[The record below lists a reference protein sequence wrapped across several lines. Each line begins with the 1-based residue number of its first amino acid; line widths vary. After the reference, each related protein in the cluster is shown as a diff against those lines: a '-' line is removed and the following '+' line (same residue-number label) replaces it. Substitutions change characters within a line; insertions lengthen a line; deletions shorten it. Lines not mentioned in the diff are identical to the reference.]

1 MSCPDEL
8 TLWALVQGTVDAG
21 SMSTLDA
28 HLDECAECREVV
40 GAVASG
46 VRSQIARPA
55 SASAPPTTLGRFEV
69 GEPLGEGAMGVVY
82 AGVDPEL
89 ERTVALKV
97 LHAAADSAKGRA
109 RLVREAQAMA
119 RLAHAHVL
127 TVYEVGTDGDTV
139 FIAME
144 RGERNLRTAMKAALP
159 RETLLDAMTEA
170 GHGLAAAHR
179 AEVLHRD
186 FKPENVMLMADG
198 GAKVADFGLAGAIAS
213 AGSEGPV
220 DLTRTGALLGTP
232 VYMAPE
238 RLRGEAGDA
247 RSDQF
252 SFCVAMW
259 EVASG
264 ERPFRGASVDEL
276 LAATASGPRMS
287 KGAEPLE
294 RVLRR
299 GLAANPDARFASMEA
314 LLDAFPG
321 RNAAASPKRSFAPFG
336 AALVV
341 GTALLV
347 GVGYAA
353 YPAENIAAEPVAEV
367 GLCDELSLPDQELL
381 DAWPAARVELWRSR
395 WEESRA
401 ALCVAGPAQTLRA
414 PAPERA
420 AACLAEQ
427 AAEVARFAVPNAAA
441 DVFIQMPDP
450 AACVAGAAP
459 MERDLVEVRALLRSG
474 DGAGARGA
482 LAELASDTT
491 EAALLGARAE
501 RMLAHF
507 ESAEELARSALFRAQ
522 QDDDAWNEAEAW
534 LELVAV
540 AGAAGEYEQAAR
552 DLAHAEQAVVAVGVD
567 SQREQLFHRQGLV
580 RTQMGDFAGARS
592 ALDAAVEL
600 RTQRLGEATVELAA
614 FHTSLGHLARLEER
628 LDDAFEHHSTARRLN
643 AQLDPARVARDLH
656 NLGGILRRQHRWDD
670 ALEHYQRS
678 IAIRRERLG
687 PAHPEVALGLNSVGL
702 VLFET
707 DDFEGARAT
716 WLEAR
721 TIFID
726 HDHADAAMA
735 EHNLALANLAL
746 NEPEQAVSHA
756 LAALRRDEA
765 RLGPDAKRVGAEL
778 VTLAK
783 ALVRLR
789 RFDEAQTRVTRAK
802 EIAALLGD
810 DALAAEADA
819 VMAARRR
826 RAIRRRPAAD
836 MQALVSTMAAPENQD
851 ETVAAG
857 PATTAPQMAPQ
868 MAPQSYRAAGSAT
881 YGGGQAW
888 D

>member
-8 TLWALVQGTVDAG
+8 TLWALVQGTVDAE

-28 HLDECAECREVV
+28 HLDGCAECREVV

-46 VRSQIARPA
+46 VRTQSK
-55 SASAPPTTLGRFEV
+55 SALTLTTLGRFEV

-82 AGVDPEL
+82 AGIDPEL
-89 ERTVALKV
+89 ERPVALKV
-97 LHAAADSAKGRA
+97 LHAAADSSKGRA

-127 TVYEVGTDGDTV
+127 TVFEVGTDGDTV

-144 RGERNLRTAMKAALP
+144 RGERNLRTAIKEGEA
-159 RETLLDAMTEA
+159 RETLVAAMTQA

-179 AEVLHRD
+179 AEILHRD

-198 GAKVADFGLAGAIAS
+198 NAKVADFGLAGAIA
-213 AGSEGPV
+213 GSPTDGPL

-259 EVASG
+259 EVVEG
-264 ERPFRGASVDEL
+264 ERPFGGTNVEEL
-276 LAATASGPRMS
+276 VRAIAAAPPTPQRLRD
-287 KGAEPLE
+287 PLF

-299 GLAANPDARFASMEA
+299 GLEANSEARFDSMDA
-314 LLDAFPG
+314 LLKALPSEDIS
-321 RNAAASPKRSFAPFG
+321 AASPKRSRVPLVAG
-336 AALVV
+336 LAAAAAL
-341 GTALLV
+341 L

-353 YPAENIAAEPVAEV
+353 YPVENVSLEPLVEV
-367 GLCDELSLPDQELL
+367 SLCEGLSLPAQADGLEG
-381 DAWPAARVELWRSR
+381 WTAARLEVWRAQ
-395 WEESRA
+395 WEQSRA
-401 ALCVAGPAQTLRA
+401 GICAEA
-414 PAPERA
+414 PAPRA
-420 AACLAEQ
+420 VECLSEQ
-427 AAEVARFAVPNAAA
+427 ADEVARFAVPGASAEA
-441 DVFIQMPDP
+441 FIQLPDP
-450 AACVAGAAP
+450 GACAAGAAP
-459 MERDLVEVRALLRSG
+459 IGEEFVEVRARLRSG
-474 DGAGARGA
+474 DAASARERLVEIGS
-482 LAELASDTT
+482 ETT

-507 ESAEELARSALFRAQ
+507 DDAEELARSALFRAQ
-522 QDDDAWNEAEAW
+522 QDEDPWNVAEAW

-552 DLAHAEQAVVAVGVD
+552 DLAHAEQAVEAVGTG
-567 SQREQLFHRQGLV
+567 SLREQLLHRQGLV

-592 ALDAAVEL
+592 ALDAAVVL
-600 RTQRLGEATVELAA
+600 RTERLGADTVELAA

-643 AQLDPARVARDLH
+643 ATIDPEHASVARDLH

-670 ALEHYQRS
+670 ALDYYRQS

-687 PAHPEVALGLNSVGL
+687 PEHPEVALGLNSVGL

-746 NEPEQAVSHA
+746 NEPERAVSHA

-802 EIAALLGD
+802 EIAVLLGD
-810 DALAAEADA
+810 EALAREADA
-819 VMAARRR
+819 VMAGQRRRDSAAAQRR
-826 RAIRRRPAAD
+826 RAASMRAD
-836 MQALVSTMAAPENQD
+836 ATSMSATETPTETPPESPV
-851 ETVAAG
+851 EASVAEPEG
-857 PATTAPQMAPQ
+857 MAPV
-868 MAPQSYRAAGSAT
+868 MTPTTYRSAGSAT

>member
-8 TLWALVQGTVDAG
+8 TLWALVQGTADAE
-21 SMSTLDA
+21 SVSTLDA

-46 VRSQIARPA
+46 VRSQVVRLE
-55 SASAPPTTLGRFEV
+55 SASAPPSRLGRFEV

-89 ERTVALKV
+89 ERPVALKV

-127 TVYEVGTDGDTV
+127 TVFEVGTDGDTV

-144 RGERNLRTAMKAALP
+144 RGDRNLRTAMKEGETP
-159 RETLLDAMTEA
+159 ETLVAAMKEA

-186 FKPENVMLMADG
+186 FKPENVMLMSDG
-198 GAKVADFGLAGAIAS
+198 SAKVADFGLAGAIAGS
-213 AGSEGPV
+213 GSEGPV

-259 EVASG
+259 EVVCG
-264 ERPFRGASVDEL
+264 ERPFGGSSVEEL
-276 LAATASGPRMS
+276 LRAIASGAPPMARVPDS
-287 KGAEPLE
+287 LA

-299 GLAANPDARFASMEA
+299 GLQANSKARFDSMDALLEA
-314 LLDAFPG
+314 LPPG
-321 RNAAASPKRSFAPFG
+321 LATGASPRLVPFG
-336 AALVV
+336 AAFVAAA
-341 GTALLV
+341 ALLV
-347 GVGYAA
+347 GVGYSA
-353 YPAENIAAEPVAEV
+353 YPAENVPVVPLTEV
-367 GLCDELSLPDQELL
+367 GACDELILPAQALL
-381 DAWPAARVELWRSR
+381 EGWPAARVEMWRAR

-401 ALCVAGPAQTLRA
+401 ALCAQTP
-414 PAPERA
+414 PARA
-420 AACLAEQ
+420 AECLTEQ
-427 AAEVARFAVPNAAA
+427 AAEVARFAVPDASAEE
-441 DVFIQMPDP
+441 FIQMPSP
-450 AACVAGAAP
+450 EACAAGAVP
-459 MERDLVEVRALLRSG
+459 MQPELSEVRALLRSG
-474 DGAGARGA
+474 DAERARSA
-482 LAELASDTT
+482 LAELGSETT
-491 EAALLGARAE
+491 EAALLAARAE

-507 ESAEELARSALFRAQ
+507 ELAEGLARDALFRAQ
-522 QDDDAWNEAEAW
+522 EEEDPWNAAEAW

-552 DLAHAEQAVVAVGVD
+552 DLAHAEQAVLAVGTG
-567 SQREQLFHRQGLV
+567 SLREQLLHRQGLV
-580 RTQMGDFAGARS
+580 RTQMGEFAGARR
-592 ALDAAVEL
+592 ALDAALEL
-600 RTQRLGEATVELAA
+600 RTQRLGAETVELAA

-628 LDDAFEHHSTARRLN
+628 LDDAFEHHSIARGLN
-643 AQLDPARVARDLH
+643 ATLDPEHAWVARDLH

-670 ALEHYQRS
+670 ALDYYRQS

-687 PAHPEVALGLNSVGL
+687 QTHPEVALGLNSVGL

-707 DDFEGARAT
+707 DDFEGARTT

-721 TIFID
+721 AIFMD
-726 HDHADAAMA
+726 HDHADSAMT

-746 NEPEQAVSHA
+746 NEPEQALSHA

-778 VTLAK
+778 VTVAK

-789 RFDEAQTRVTRAK
+789 RYDEAQTRVTRAK
-802 EIAALLGD
+802 EIAVLLGD
-810 DALAAEADA
+810 DALATEAEA
-819 VMAARRR
+819 VMAQHRRSNAAARRR
-826 RAIRRRPAAD
+826 RAASMRVDPSS
-836 MQALVSTMAAPENQD
+836 MSAPEDQD
-851 ETVAAG
+851 DPPVAEPET
-857 PATTAPQMAPQ
+857 MAPQ
-868 MAPQSYRAAGSAT
+868 MAPTSFRAAGSAT

>member
-8 TLWALVQGTVDAG
+8 TLWALVQGTVDAE

-28 HLDECAECREVV
+28 HLDGCAECREVV

-46 VRSQIARPA
+46 VRSQSSRTQND
-55 SASAPPTTLGRFEV
+55 SAPATLGRFEV
-69 GEPLGEGAMGVVY
+69 GDPLGEGAMGVVY
-82 AGVDPEL
+82 AGMDPEL
-89 ERTVALKV
+89 ERPVALKV

-144 RGERNLRTAMKAALP
+144 RGDRNLRTAMKQGETQ
-159 RETLLDAMTEA
+159 ETLVAAMKEA

-179 AEVLHRD
+179 AEILHRD
-186 FKPENVMLMADG
+186 FKPENVMLMSDG
-198 GAKVADFGLAGAIAS
+198 GAKVADFGLAGAIAGS
-213 AGSEGPV
+213 GSEGPI

-238 RLRGEAGDA
+238 RLRGEVGDA

-259 EVASG
+259 EVVCG
-264 ERPFRGASVDEL
+264 ERPFGGSSVEDL
-276 LAATASGPRMS
+276 LRAIASGAPTAGVPDS
-287 KGAEPLE
+287 LA

-299 GLAANPDARFASMEA
+299 GLQANSEARFDSMDALLEA
-314 LLDAFPG
+314 LPPG
-321 RNAAASPKRSFAPFG
+321 LATGASPRSLVPFG
-336 AALVV
+336 AALVAAA
-341 GTALLV
+341 ALLV

-353 YPAENIAAEPVAEV
+353 YPAENVPTVPLMEV
-367 GLCDELSLPDQELL
+367 GACDELTLPAQALL
-381 DAWPAARVELWRSR
+381 EGWPAARVEMWRAR

-401 ALCVAGPAQTLRA
+401 ALCAQTP
-414 PAPERA
+414 PARA
-420 AACLAEQ
+420 AECLAEQ
-427 AAEVARFAVPNAAA
+427 AAEVARFAVPDASGEA
-441 DVFIQMPDP
+441 FIQMPSP
-450 AACVAGAAP
+450 EACAAGAVP
-459 MERDLVEVRALLRSG
+459 MQPELSEVRALLRSG
-474 DGAGARGA
+474 DAERARSA
-482 LAELASDTT
+482 LAELGSETT
-491 EAALLGARAE
+491 EAALLAARAE

-507 ESAEELARSALFRAQ
+507 ELAEGLARDALFRAQ
-522 QDDDAWNEAEAW
+522 EEEDPWNAAEAW

-552 DLAHAEQAVVAVGVD
+552 DLAHAEQAVLAVGTG
-567 SQREQLFHRQGLV
+567 SLREQLLHRQGLV

-592 ALDAAVEL
+592 ALDAALEL
-600 RTQRLGEATVELAA
+600 RTQRLGAETVELAA

-628 LDDAFEHHSTARRLN
+628 LDDAFEHHSIARGLN
-643 AQLDPARVARDLH
+643 ATLDPEHAWVARDLH

-670 ALEHYQRS
+670 ALDYYRQS

-687 PAHPEVALGLNSVGL
+687 QTHPEVALGLNSVGL

-707 DDFEGARAT
+707 DDFEGARTT

-721 TIFID
+721 AIFMD
-726 HDHADAAMA
+726 NDHADSAMT

-746 NEPEQAVSHA
+746 NEPEQALSHA
-756 LAALRRDEA
+756 LVALRRDEA

-778 VTLAK
+778 VTVAK

-802 EIAALLGD
+802 EIAVLLGD
-810 DALAAEADA
+810 DALAEEAEAVMAQRRRSDA
-819 VMAARRR
+819 AARRR
-826 RAIRRRPAAD
+826 RAASAETSSMI
-836 MQALVSTMAAPENQD
+836 APVDQD
-851 ETVAAG
+851 DPPVAEPET
-857 PATTAPQMAPQ
+857 MAPQ
-868 MAPQSYRAAGSAT
+868 MATQMAPTSFRAAGSAT